1 MLLTGTTTETYS
13 NSCCDLV
20 SWELLKS
27 HLRRND
33 DTDRDL
39 IMTYLCA
46 AVSYCEQYTNRAL
59 AFKAVKMYYQYER
72 DCNVYDLQV
81 RFPFDTADD
90 TITVTVTDDAGD
102 TSTITA
108 FDMIGKDIIRIKY
121 TELPDTWSMI
131 VVEYTPEIYTQR
143 DAVIPAILMKVGE
156 MDCNREDGPIPKVS
170 SIISI
175 LNRHRIKRHF

>member
-39 IMTYLCA
+39 IMTYLCG

-59 AFKAVKMYYQYER
+59 AYKAVKMYYQYER
-72 DCNVYDLQV
+72 DCDKYDLQV
-81 RFPFDTADD
+81 RFPFDPED
-90 TITVTVTDDAGD
+90 TITVSVTDVEGV
-102 TSTITA
+102 TTA
-108 FDMIGKDIIRIKY
+108 VTVMKKIGTDLIRIDADD
-121 TELPDTWSMI
+121 LPDDWSMI
-131 VVEYTPEIYTQR
+131 VVEYSPAIYCQR

-156 MDCNREDGPIPKVS
+156 MDCNREDGPIPKIS